1 MNFRRRSKISFSP
14 EKIRSALLRWFAR
27 NRTPLPWRRTRDP
40 YRIWV
45 SEVMLQQ
52 TRIPVV
58 IPYYKRFLK
67 AFPTM
72 RKLARA
78 RRENVLKHW
87 AGLGYYRRAENLH
100 RAARV
105 VAEQYGG
112 KFPSAYDEAR
122 RLPGVGDYTA
132 RAVLS
137 IVYKKPLAVMD
148 GNVARVLARL
158 FRLKAGGA
166 GGAVRK
172 TATGYLEQLL
182 SRREPGNFN
191 QAMMELGQT
200 VCLPQTP
207 ECPLC
212 PLWRFCAAG
221 REGDAARYRASRRRP
236 GIRKVFLAT
245 LVLWAGQDILLVRGL
260 PEELVRNL
268 WNFPAAFGP
277 TAAKARAELL
287 RWAKDS
293 LARPVRFTGPVVR
306 LEHHITFRRIQVLIF
321 MADGNP
327 RFRVPGSRWI
337 KLDRV
342 SCAAVS
348 SLARKI
354 AEAIDAWK
362 AEVRVPHP
370 FRLAARSFPWEA

>member
-1 MNFRRRSKISFSP
+1 
-14 EKIRSALLRWFAR
+14 
-27 NRTPLPWRRTRDP
+27 
-40 YRIWV
+40 
-45 SEVMLQQ
+45 MLQQ
-52 TRIPVV
+52 TRISVV

-67 AFPTM
+67 AFPTA

-105 VAEQYGG
+105 VVEQYGG
-112 KFPSAYDEAR
+112 KFPSEYDEAR

-137 IVYKKPLAVMD
+137 IAYKQPLAVMD

-158 FRLKAGGA
+158 FRLKAGAASGA
-166 GGAVRK
+166 FRK
-172 TATGYLEQLL
+172 TATGYLERLL
-182 SRREPGNFN
+182 SRRDPGNFN

-212 PLWRFCAAG
+212 PVRRFCAVG

-236 GIRKVFLAT
+236 GVRKVFLAT
-245 LVLWAGQDILLVRGL
+245 LALRSGQDVLVVRGL
-260 PEELVRNL
+260 PEGLVRNL
-268 WNFPAAFGP
+268 WNFPAAFGT

-287 RWAKDS
+287 RWAKDF
-293 LARPVRFTGPVVR
+293 LARPVRFRGPVVR
-306 LEHHITFRRIQVLIF
+306 LEHHITFRMMQVLVYV
-321 MADGNP
+321 AVVNP
-327 RFRVPGSRWI
+327 RPHVPASRWM

-342 SCAAVS
+342 SRAAVS

-354 AEAIDAWK
+354 AEAIDAGK
-362 AEVRVPHP
+362 AEVRVPRP
-370 FRLAARSFPWEA
+370 LQSKGWGTREN